1 MFLTVRG
8 SRSTGPV
15 VELGEVER
23 RHPLLAAPR
32 KDLDFRREPLVE
44 TIESAFLHENVAREV
59 LQVVGNHPGTAVGTE
74 DAIEPLARTC
84 LGIRTVGEALGVP
97 AEHSEIRQRD
107 CRHLAARRTL
117 AIRAVAV
124 CDEGRLGIEPV
135 WQLTAGALTGCT
147 SCSHFVPHGSSR
159 LSNTFTPRSVALRPL
174 AGLVPVTT
182 RPEVI
187 E

>member
-1 MFLTVRG
+1 MRG

-23 RHPLLAAPR
+23 RHPLRAAPR
-32 KDLDFRREPLVE
+32 KDLDFRCEPLVE
-44 TIESAFLHENVAREV
+44 AIESAFLHENVAREV
-59 LQVVGNHPGTAVGTE
+59 LQVVADHPETAVGIE

-84 LGIRTVGEALGVP
+84 LGIRTVGEALGAP
-97 AEHSEIRQRD
+97 AEHSEIRIRYQRD

-135 WQLTAGALTGCT
+135 RQLTAGAVTSALLAHILFIMEVPGCRT
-147 SCSHFVPHGSSR
+147 LSR
-159 LSNTFTPRSVALRPL
+159 RAR
-174 AGLVPVTT
+174 
-182 RPEVI
+182 
-187 E
+187 